1 MHAYSPGI
9 CEVAAEALKGQGQPG
24 LHIKTHLKE
33 KDRNRADTEVTHM
46 KEM

>member
-9 CEVAAEALKGQGQPG
+9 CEVAAEALKGQG
-24 LHIKTHLKE
+24 HLKE
-33 KDRNRADTEVTHM
+33 KDRNRADTEGTHM